1 MQEDTTFFESKVIYS
16 CIFNIREIKIRIGIE
31 FFQSVIERERNKFE
45 VN

>member
-16 CIFNIREIKIRIGIE
+16 CIFNIREIKIRIE